1 MRRDRVTPMS
11 HVRMAILE
19 NQHGHFEAALSHA
32 ERAIRARQGGAVPY
46 LCAAFA
52 AAQLTGNDSALTW
65 LDQALVVEPSNCLAL
80 GTRANLL
87 RELNRAG
94 EGLGN
99 GRHWV
104 ALEPDNGAAHLCLA
118 QLHQALGL
126 DEEAVQDYFR
136 AVDLLPHPAEALTDF
151 AILLLELG
159 RRNTGVQMVE
169 RALAA
174 DRAFAAA
181 WYTHAEIKTFAAN
194 DPDLDEMESLL
205 LLSSQ
210 QNQPRAIR
218 DTILLR
224 YALAKAYTDFGDA
237 PRARVHLDSGS
248 RLKRAGLNYDPDV
261 DERYM
266 SAIAAA
272 FPKENLERFRGAGD
286 PSDMPVFII
295 GMPRSGTTLVEQILA
310 SHPHIQGGGE
320 SESIERVIQELG
332 ADYPTGVK
340 DLPPERISTLGRR
353 YLGMSSPQRS
363 TSHVTDK
370 MPYNFLH
377 VGVIHAMLPNARI
390 IHCIRDPLDTCIS
403 CYSKLFTRGH
413 EFSYELGELGRYY
426 RNYARLMAHW
436 RTIIPADRLIEVAY
450 EKVVN
455 DLEGEARRLIDF
467 CGLPW
472 AETCLRFHE
481 TQRAV
486 RTASLHQVRRPLY
499 RGSLRR
505 SKSFGGGLEPLRAA
519 LGDLIG

>member
-1 MRRDRVTPMS
+1 MS
-11 HVRMAILE
+11 
-19 NQHGHFEAALSHA
+19 
-32 ERAIRARQGGAVPY
+32 P
-46 LCAAFA
+46 
-52 AAQLTGNDSALTW
+52 
-65 LDQALVVEPSNCLAL
+65 
-80 GTRANLL
+80 
-87 RELNRAG
+87 
-94 EGLGN
+94 
-99 GRHWV
+99 
-104 ALEPDNGAAHLCLA
+104 
-118 QLHQALGL
+118 
-126 DEEAVQDYFR
+126 
-136 AVDLLPHPAEALTDF
+136 
-151 AILLLELG
+151 
-159 RRNTGVQMVE
+159 
-169 RALAA
+169 
-174 DRAFAAA
+174 
-181 WYTHAEIKTFAAN
+181 
-194 DPDLDEMESLL
+194 
-205 LLSSQ
+205 
-210 QNQPRAIR
+210 
-218 DTILLR
+218 
-224 YALAKAYTDFGDA
+224 
-237 PRARVHLDSGS
+237 
-248 RLKRAGLNYDPDV
+248 
-261 DERYM
+261 
-266 SAIAAA
+266 
-272 FPKENLERFRGAGD
+272 
-286 PSDMPVFII
+286 
-295 GMPRSGTTLVEQILA
+295 
-310 SHPHIQGGGE
+310 
-320 SESIERVIQELG
+320 
-332 ADYPTGVK
+332 
-340 DLPPERISTLGRR
+340 
-353 YLGMSSPQRS
+353 PQRS